1 MADDHQPQ
9 VPVAFEQMLA
19 GLSELEK
26 LLGDSGRAVVESVRS
41 RLIEASA
48 ARDRGDP
55 VAMLDAVS
63 SAMRDLA
70 ALGERFGPGEGRLMN
85 ALAERFRDSL
95 LRGDLAEAKKGM
107 DYMFEQSGARYR
119 RGDD

>member
-1 MADDHQPQ
+1 
-9 VPVAFEQMLA
+9 MLA

-26 LLGDSGRAVVESVRS
+26 LLGDSGKVVLESVRV
-41 RLIEASA
+41 RLIQASA

-63 SAMRDLA
+63 DAMRDLA
-70 ALGERFGPGEGRLMN
+70 ALGERFGAGEGRRMY

-95 LRGDLAEAKKGM
+95 LRGDLAEAKKDM
-107 DYMFEQSGARYR
+107 DFMFEQSGARFR
-119 RGDD
+119 RGED